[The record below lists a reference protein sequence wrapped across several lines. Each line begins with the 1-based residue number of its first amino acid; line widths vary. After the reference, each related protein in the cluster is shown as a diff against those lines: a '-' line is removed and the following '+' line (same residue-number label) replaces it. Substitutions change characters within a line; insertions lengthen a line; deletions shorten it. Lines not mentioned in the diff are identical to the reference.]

1 MFGYNSGMKNIEKAT
16 NTEILSI
23 KKWSKEKKNS
33 QYIRKVI
40 YKDFK
45 NLDKNEVKFKDDAI
59 VIQSMFKK
67 YDSSFSKDEAL
78 YRGKVFYLDKPSD
91 KELFNTFVS
100 SAYKS
105 MNDGTFFVP
114 DSVFRSTTTDLQ
126 EALKF
131 AEITNKAKKSVIVT
145 YSKRVSNELDIS
157 SFSAYSSEKEI
168 LINGGIRYKVVK
180 FVQDKDKNIFIEL
193 EEML

>member
-1 MFGYNSGMKNIEKAT
+1 MKNIEKAT

-23 KKWSKEKKNS
+23 KKCSKEKKNS
-33 QYIRKVI
+33 QYIKKVI

-45 NLDKNEVKFKDDAI
+45 NLDKSEVKFKDDAI

-105 MNDGTFFVP
+105 MNDGTSFVP
-114 DSVFRSTTTDLQ
+114 DSVFRSATTDLQ